1 MQISLYDMAV
11 AYQIFDS
18 PLFFLVLM
26 NKKDIHLDLLR
37 KLEAKP
43 EYTQRELSQEM
54 GVSLGKINY
63 CMKKLV
69 EKGWI
74 KLSSFRHH
82 PQKVNYIYLL
92 TPQGIE
98 QKRILTISFLK
109 IKLDEYEVLKNEINK
124 LKQDAQKLH
133 LGQK

>member
-11 AYQIFDS
+11 ACQIFDS

-92 TPQGIE
+92 TPKGIE
-98 QKRILTISFLK
+98 QKAKLTYSFLAIK
-109 IKLDEYEVLKNEINK
+109 MKEYEMLTNEIIKLKKATEK
-124 LKQDAQKLH
+124 L
-133 LGQK
+133 